1 MEESKRKIKPR
12 AEWTPEQKKAQ
23 NEYIYQKSTVIGCKA
38 DRATAEAFQ
47 AYAERVGKT
56 KNALILDFVKSCI
69 NSAEQ
74 PEKKSLEE

>member
-1 MEESKRKIKPR
+1 MEESKRNIKPR
-12 AEWTPEQKKAQ
+12 AEWRPEQKIAQ
-23 NEYIYQKSTVIGCKA
+23 RGSIYQMSTVIGCKA

-74 PEKKSLEE
+74 PEENSPEE

>member
-1 MEESKRKIKPR
+1 MDESKRKVKPR
-12 AEWTPEQKKAQ
+12 AEWTPEQKNIQ
-23 NEYIYQKSTVIGCKA
+23 NKNMYQKSTVIGCKA

-47 AYAERVGKT
+47 AYAERIGKT

-74 PEKKSLEE
+74 PEEKSPEE

>member
-69 NSAEQ
+69 NSAKQ
-74 PEKKSLEE
+74 PEENSPEE